1 MLDRMK
7 SPSYFDRTA
16 HAKIALR
23 MACNVRNDLNL
34 EDDEPVSAFDACQEL
49 GVNVRFT
56 DINMEGMYK
65 KGPPAK
71 IFISALR
78 PLPRRMFNC
87 AHELGHHLFEHGSTI
102 DELADR
108 KNLKS
113 WQDPI
118 EFLADSFASHFLMPA
133 IGLKG
138 AFNRRGWKPQ
148 TATPVQLYVIACD
161 FGVGYLTLITHLHF
175 GSKEISLNRFNILAK
190 MSPKRIRHSLL
201 DEISEKPLI
210 VAGTSSIA
218 ASVDIELKTQILL
231 PNDTV
236 YDATILRL
244 VRPVRNALLLE
255 PTQVGVTKVAAR
267 GWSSKIRIS
276 RQAYVGLSKFRY
288 LEEI

>member
-1 MLDRMK
+1 MRK
-7 SPSYFDRTA
+7 PTYFDRTA
-16 HAKIALR
+16 HAKLALR
-23 MACNVRNDLNL
+23 MACDVRNDLNL
-34 EDDEPVSAFDACQEL
+34 EDDEPVSAFDACQHL
-49 GVNVRFT
+49 GLNVRFT

-108 KNLKS
+108 KTLKS

-118 EFLADSFASHFLMPA
+118 EFLADSFAGHFLMPA

-138 AFNRRGWKPQ
+138 AFNRRGWKPE
-148 TATPVQLYVIACD
+148 TATPAQLYAVACD
-161 FGVGYLTLITHLHF
+161 FGVGYLTLVTHLHF
-175 GSKEISLNRFNILAK
+175 CNGKISLNRFNILAK

-201 DEISEKPLI
+201 DEMSDKPLI
-210 VAGTSSIA
+210 IAGTSSIA
-218 ASVDIELKTQILL
+218 ASVDIELNTQVLL
-231 PNDTV
+231 PSDTV
-236 YDATILRL
+236 YDATHLRL
-244 VRPVRNALLLE
+244 IRPVRNALLLE
-255 PTQVGVTKVAAR
+255 PTKVGVTKVAAK

-276 RQAYVGLSKFRY
+276 REAYVGLSKFRY
-288 LEEI
+288 LEEL

>member
-1 MLDRMK
+1 MK
-7 SPSYFDRTA
+7 SASYFDRTA

-23 MACNVRNDLNL
+23 MACDVRNELNL
-34 EDDEPVSAFDACQEL
+34 EDDEPISAFDACDKL

-65 KGPPAK
+65 KGPPSK

-102 DELADR
+102 DELAER
-108 KNLKS
+108 KNLRS

-148 TATPVQLYVIACD
+148 TATPAQIFTIACD
-161 FGVGYLTLITHLHF
+161 FGVGYLTLVTHLHF
-175 GSKEISLNRFNILAK
+175 SNREISADRFNFLAK

-201 DEISEKPLI
+201 GEITKRPLI
-210 VAGTSSIA
+210 IAGISSIA
-218 ASVDIELKTQILL
+218 KSVDIEYNTLILL
-231 PNDTV
+231 PKDTV
-236 YDATILRL
+236 YDITRLRL
-244 VRPVRNALLLE
+244 IRHAKNALLLE
-255 PTQVGVTKVAAR
+255 PIKVGVTKVAAK
-267 GWSSKIRIS
+267 GWSSKIRVS
-276 RQAYVGLSKFRY
+276 REAYIGLSKFRY
-288 LEEI
+288 LEEL